1 MVDSGFLPPAAVL
14 PGRRLRASSRS
25 SRPPGRPSRPSSR
38 HRVPVPSSRPP
49 GRPSRPSSRHRVP
62 VPSSRPPG
70 RPSRPSSRH
79 RVPSCRLSGMSSR
92 RPGSIV
98 PVFDVMSFLSSH
110 WFWATLCFNN
120 VLRIGVFLLLFFQNL
135 LLAFLLR
142 TVYIYIHFWVFSDY
156 SCFRL
161 DFH

>member
-1 MVDSGFLPPAAVL
+1 MTKILITLQNSSSIFPKNFARTLSPKISRNTHMVDSGFLPPAAVL
-14 PGRRLRASSRS
+14 PGRRLRASSR
-25 SRPPGRPSRPSSR
+25 
-38 HRVPVPSSRPP
+38 H
-49 GRPSRPSSRHRVP
+49 P

-79 RVPSCRLSGMSSR
+79 RVPSCRPSGVSSR
-92 RPGSIV
+92 RPGPIV

-142 TVYIYIHFWVFSDY
+142 TVYIFISGFSAIIPVFG
-156 SCFRL
+156 
-161 DFH
+161 